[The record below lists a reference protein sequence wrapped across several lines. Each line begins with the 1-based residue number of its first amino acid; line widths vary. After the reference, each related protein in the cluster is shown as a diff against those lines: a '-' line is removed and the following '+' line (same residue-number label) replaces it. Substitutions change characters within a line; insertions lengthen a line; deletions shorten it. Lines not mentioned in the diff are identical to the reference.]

1 MAEIEKRLPDKD
13 KKYIADH
20 NIQFYTIDGIKIGR
34 EIGLGGRINTVLQS
48 AFFKLANIIPADQA
62 ADYMK
67 AAAKASYGKKGD
79 KIVQMNYDAIDRGAD
94 GLVKIEVPAS
104 WKNATGEHKL
114 PVAEG
119 GRKEVVDFVN
129 NILIP
134 STHQHGNEL
143 PVSAFKGAEDGTFPQ
158 GSAAYEKR
166 GIAVSVPMW
175 DKDKCIQ
182 CNRCALVCPHA
193 TIRPTLATAEELANK
208 PATFETK
215 PAIGVKGYEFRMQV
229 SPFDCTGCSN
239 CVAVCP
245 AKEKALTMVP
255 LDEAIAKE
263 EENWDYAANLK
274 ETSAELKSVNVKN
287 SQFKK
292 PLFEFSGAC
301 AGCGET
307 PYVKLM
313 SKRRMDII
321 ISISHTGCSSIYGGS
336 APTCPYTK
344 NDKGRGP
351 AWANSLFEDN
361 AEFGYG
367 MHLAYDTRR
376 NVLANNI
383 TSLIGLDAISED
395 MKAALNA
402 WLENKAPRRF
412 HSDSLCARPL
422 SHERL
427 SSF

>member
-1 MAEIEKRLPDKD
+1 
-13 KKYIADH
+13 
-20 NIQFYTIDGIKIGR
+20 
-34 EIGLGGRINTVLQS
+34 
-48 AFFKLANIIPADQA
+48 
-62 ADYMK
+62 
-67 AAAKASYGKKGD
+67 
-79 KIVQMNYDAIDRGAD
+79 
-94 GLVKIEVPAS
+94 
-104 WKNATGEHKL
+104 
-114 PVAEG
+114 
-119 GRKEVVDFVN
+119 
-129 NILIP
+129 
-134 STHQHGNEL
+134 
-143 PVSAFKGAEDGTFPQ
+143 
-158 GSAAYEKR
+158 
-166 GIAVSVPMW
+166 MW

-193 TIRPTLATAEELANK
+193 TIRPTLATAEELADK

-313 SKRRMDII
+313 TQLFGDRMLIANA
-321 ISISHTGCSSIYGGS
+321 TGCSSIYGGS

-402 WLENKAPRRF
+402 
-412 HSDSLCARPL
+412 
-422 SHERL
+422 
-427 SSF
+427 